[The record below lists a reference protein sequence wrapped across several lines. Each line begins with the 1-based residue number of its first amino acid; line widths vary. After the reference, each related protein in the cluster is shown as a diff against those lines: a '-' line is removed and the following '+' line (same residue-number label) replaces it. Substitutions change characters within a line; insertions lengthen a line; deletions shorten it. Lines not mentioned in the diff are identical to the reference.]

1 MSEVSVL
8 SSVSVARTDDDGGGG
23 SSSLMQYRQCDPTTT
38 TTNCKQECRVHSL
51 AKRCMWY
58 LMYT

>member
-8 SSVSVARTDDDGGGG
+8 SSVSVARTDDGGGG

-51 AKRCMWY
+51 AKRSMWD
-58 LMYT
+58 LMHT